1 MIAKST
7 RGSEWRKWDLHIHT
21 PASYDYD
28 DKSITNEEFVNK
40 IAEQKISAIAI
51 TDHHVIDI
59 NRIIDIQ
66 RLAKDKGIV
75 VFPGIEI
82 LSDARGKD
90 PIHIIGIFSE
100 FSNMNY
106 IWSQLK
112 AKTNIHKVEGEGKNL
127 NEIYCDLAD
136 TVKLIHELGGV
147 VSIHAG
153 KKTNS
158 LENISHAIP
167 QGDAQKTDIA
177 GIVDI
182 FEVGKEKDVE
192 DYNKFV
198 NPSIERSIGKKLPV
212 IICSDNH
219 DVKNYSIKQNCWI
232 KADLSFNGLK
242 QIIYEPESRV
252 KVQTQRPEQ
261 KNDYQ
266 IIDSITFD
274 NDEMGNQ
281 EIKLN
286 PNLNT
291 VIGGRS
297 SGKSILISCIA
308 CLNDCGKEPKEPADY
323 YKEYNKHVH
332 SLIETASVKWADGSN
347 EPRKIIYYS
356 QSEISEK
363 VRPDNYGISGIN
375 DLIETI
381 VKKESNLSSQIQQ
394 YESFLIANRTD
405 LNSKI
410 NDLCELKRQ
419 IDEKKSAIAE
429 IGNKNGIVAEI
440 SKIESE
446 IETIKNSITN
456 YLTKEEDADYKK
468 QKDDLS
474 KFGNDCVN
482 LESDENQ
489 IEIAKETELFT
500 SIDSTLSNLS
510 PLTHEKIEKFYN
522 ELKNSTKERWI
533 KFIEEQKQEIEENRQ
548 KVLDKIHSIRNS
560 ELYKKGLSFNQ
571 SNELLSIKDELLQ
584 KELSKKNDI
593 EKKESELQNAKKTL
607 EEFQK
612 NIWLGFKKY
621 KEKSEELANQVAI
634 ERDKVKIS
642 AYSSLIY
649 KPFFDCANNA
659 LNRRSKDAQ
668 KYDDYEERNPEERE
682 MYIKDIFEGILEERL
697 PLKQNFQQA
706 LVDLF
711 TSCYYK
717 ISYDVTYDGDSFKTM
732 SEGKKAFIV
741 LRLLLDFDDS
751 KCPIIIDQPEDDLD
765 NRAIYE
771 KLVAYIREQ
780 KTKRQI
786 VLATHNPNV
795 VVGADAELVIVAN
808 QHGADTPNQEG
819 TKFEYYGNSI
829 ENSFKDETC
838 STILL
843 RQGIR
848 EHICDILEG
857 GNTAFQIRERK
868 YGYKTTY

>member
-28 DKSITNEEFVNK
+28 DKNITNEEFVNK

-51 TDHHVIDI
+51 TDHHIIDI
-59 NRIIDIQ
+59 DRIVDIQ

-100 FSNMNY
+100 CSNMNY

-308 CLNDCGKEPKEPADY
+308 CLNDCGKEPKEPAKY
-323 YKEYNKHVH
+323 YEEYNKHVH
-332 SLIETASVKWADGSN
+332 SLITNASVKWTDGSN
-347 EPRKIIYYS
+347 EPRKIIYYP

-363 VRPDNYGISGIN
+363 VRFDEYGRSGIN
-375 DLIETI
+375 NLVEEI
-381 VKKESNLSSQIQQ
+381 VKKESDLSNQIQQ
-394 YESFLIANRTD
+394 YESFLLANRAD
-405 LNSKI
+405 INVKI
-410 NDLCELKRQ
+410 NNYCELKRQ
-419 IDEKKSAIAE
+419 IEEKKKAIAE
-429 IGNKNGIVAEI
+429 IGNKNGIVTEI
-440 SKIESE
+440 KKIESE
-446 IETIKNSITN
+446 INFIKSSITN
-456 YLTKEEDADYKK
+456 YLSNEEDVEYKK
-468 QKDDLS
+468 KKDRVAEIT
-474 KFGNDCVN
+474 NVIAN
-482 LESDENQ
+482 LDSDANQ
-489 IEIAKETELFT
+489 IEVIKNIELFN
-500 SIDSTLSNLS
+500 SIDSILSNFS
-510 PLTHEKIEKFYN
+510 PLSHAEIRDYYIKLKDSTQKQWADFIDGQTEKIKAS
-522 ELKNSTKERWI
+522 KTKLLE
-533 KFIEEQKQEIEENRQ
+533 
-548 KVLDKIHSIRNS
+548 VVDSIRNS
-560 ELYKKGLSFNQ
+560 DLYKKGQSFNQ
-571 SNELLSIKDELLQ
+571 SNELLSLKEDALQ
-584 KELSKKNDI
+584 NEIRKKNDI
-593 EKKESELQNAKKTL
+593 EKKETELQNLETTL
-607 EEFQK
+607 NKHKED
-612 NIWLGFKKY
+612 IWTNFEKY
-621 KEKSEELANQVAI
+621 KNTSIDLANQIII
-634 ERDKVKIS
+634 ERDKVIVK
-642 AYSSLIY
+642 ANVSLIY
-649 KPFFDCANNA
+649 KPFFERAYTA
-659 LNRRSKDAQ
+659 LNRRIKEIQ
-668 KYDDYEERNPEERE
+668 KYDDYEEVPIEKKES
-682 MYIKDIFEGILEERL
+682 YIKEIYEGILNGTL
-697 PLKQNFQQA
+697 HLKQNFQQA

-711 TSCYYK
+711 TNCYYK

-771 KLVAYIREQ
+771 KLVAYIRDQ

-786 VLATHNPNV
+786 ILATHNPNV

-808 QHGADTPNQEG
+808 QHGADTPNQDG
-819 TKFEYYGNSI
+819 IKFEYYGNSI
-829 ENSFKDETC
+829 ENSFKDEAC

-868 YGYKTTY
+868 YGYKN

>member
-1 MIAKST
+1 MISKSS

-40 IAEQKISAIAI
+40 IAEQKLSAIAI

-100 FSNMNY
+100 CSNMNY

-212 IICSDNH
+212 IVCSDNH

-252 KVQTQRPEQ
+252 KVQMQRPEQ

-266 IIDSITFD
+266 IIDSITLN

-297 SGKSILISCIA
+297 SGKSILISCLA
-308 CLNDCGKEPKEPADY
+308 CLNDCGKDPKEPADY

-347 EPRKIIYYS
+347 EPRKIIYC
-356 QSEISEK
+356 
-363 VRPDNYGISGIN
+363 P
-375 DLIETI
+375 
-381 VKKESNLSSQIQQ
+381 
-394 YESFLIANRTD
+394 
-405 LNSKI
+405 
-410 NDLCELKRQ
+410 
-419 IDEKKSAIAE
+419 
-429 IGNKNGIVAEI
+429 KNG
-440 SKIESE
+440 
-446 IETIKNSITN
+446 
-456 YLTKEEDADYKK
+456 
-468 QKDDLS
+468 
-474 KFGNDCVN
+474 
-482 LESDENQ
+482 
-489 IEIAKETELFT
+489 
-500 SIDSTLSNLS
+500 
-510 PLTHEKIEKFYN
+510 
-522 ELKNSTKERWI
+522 
-533 KFIEEQKQEIEENRQ
+533 
-548 KVLDKIHSIRNS
+548 
-560 ELYKKGLSFNQ
+560 
-571 SNELLSIKDELLQ
+571 
-584 KELSKKNDI
+584 
-593 EKKESELQNAKKTL
+593 
-607 EEFQK
+607 
-612 NIWLGFKKY
+612 
-621 KEKSEELANQVAI
+621 
-634 ERDKVKIS
+634 
-642 AYSSLIY
+642 
-649 KPFFDCANNA
+649 
-659 LNRRSKDAQ
+659 
-668 KYDDYEERNPEERE
+668 
-682 MYIKDIFEGILEERL
+682 
-697 PLKQNFQQA
+697 
-706 LVDLF
+706 
-711 TSCYYK
+711 
-717 ISYDVTYDGDSFKTM
+717 
-732 SEGKKAFIV
+732 
-741 LRLLLDFDDS
+741 
-751 KCPIIIDQPEDDLD
+751 
-765 NRAIYE
+765 
-771 KLVAYIREQ
+771 
-780 KTKRQI
+780 
-786 VLATHNPNV
+786 
-795 VVGADAELVIVAN
+795 
-808 QHGADTPNQEG
+808 
-819 TKFEYYGNSI
+819 
-829 ENSFKDETC
+829 
-838 STILL
+838 
-843 RQGIR
+843 
-848 EHICDILEG
+848 
-857 GNTAFQIRERK
+857 
-868 YGYKTTY
+868 